1 MQAARDQNPAYY
13 SNYLTWRRSIVKR
26 RSNFQPN
33 REDVKQLCVAYSK
46 YGHAV
51 PNDAALDFM
60 ASTGQ
65 PIVEIGAGN
74 GYVASLLQQKGV
86 DVTAVD
92 FAPTASNTK
101 YYDMYQG
108 LSTGKPIP
116 APRLYHEVKKEFAQ
130 QFLSKHG
137 GCSGHTLLII
147 TLIIGSVIP
156 VNTRLSP

>member
-1 MQAARDQNPAYY
+1 MKAARDQNLAYH
-13 SNYLTWRRSIVKR
+13 SNYLSWRRSIANR

-33 REDVKQLCVAYSK
+33 REDVQQLCVAYSK

-74 GYVASLLQQKGV
+74 GYAASLLQQRGV
-86 DVTAVD
+86 AVIAVD

-101 YYDMYQG
+101 YYDMYQS
-108 LSTGKPIP
+108 LSTGKTIH
-116 APRLYHEVKKEFAQ
+116 ALK
-130 QFLSKHG
+130 L
-137 GCSGHTLLII
+137 
-147 TLIIGSVIP
+147 
-156 VNTRLSP
+156 